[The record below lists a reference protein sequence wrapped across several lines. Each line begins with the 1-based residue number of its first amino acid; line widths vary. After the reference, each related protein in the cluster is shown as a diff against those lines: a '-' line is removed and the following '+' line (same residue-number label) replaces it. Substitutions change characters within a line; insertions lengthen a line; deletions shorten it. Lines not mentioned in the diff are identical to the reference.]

1 MGGVLMP
8 EFVLGERRRTPRWAG
23 DQLPEGYLLVIPGVR
38 LTDVLDASPQGAR
51 VRVATALRPGRTMT
65 VHVRTSVGAGERPRT
80 ALVQRC
86 WVHRL
91 GRAGVVYE
99 AGLTWDQSRQ
109 AR

>member
-1 MGGVLMP
+1 MP

-23 DQLPEGYLLVIPGVR
+23 HQLPDGYLLVIPGVR

-51 VRVATALRPGRTMT
+51 VRVATALRPGRT
-65 VHVRTSVGAGERPRT
+65 VAVRVRLSVSGAERPRT

-99 AGLTWDQSRQ
+99 AGLALD
-109 AR
+109 ANPPAG